1 MYVCW
6 EKKKN
11 KNIWIPIDIS
21 EFCGWGQFPQY
32 WPQEF
37 ARVIFMK
44 SVWAQLVNDR
54 TYICEGSWRKKQTSF
69 HGRYKT
75 AHRTWQCS
83 HKNLGKVEREMVR
96 ETHKTVRG
104 CCKSDLIFNLRFD
117 KYQKRENFNVFRQ
130 MSWTLGQVGETLLEN
145 DKETQWQK
153 PAWVLCLFGGN
164 CALTPQT
171 NGARSSFPPTQPQST
186 VQYVTWWWWSPIKAP
201 SFCNLST
208 PGVPCSSPP
217 WVNYPIFAAS
227 SFICVRLIRFSSD
240 P

>member
-1 MYVCW
+1 
-6 EKKKN
+6 
-11 KNIWIPIDIS
+11 
-21 EFCGWGQFPQY
+21 
-32 WPQEF
+32 
-37 ARVIFMK
+37 MK

-54 TYICEGSWRKKQTSF
+54 TYICEGWWKKQTSS
-69 HGRYKT
+69 HGGCKL
-75 AHRTWQCS
+75 AHQTWQCS

-117 KYQKRENFNVFRQ
+117 KYQERENFNVFRQ
-130 MSWTLGQVGETLLEN
+130 MSWTGQVGENLMEN

-186 VQYVTWWWWSPIKAP
+186 VQYVTWWWWSPIKA
-201 SFCNLST
+201 SSCCNLST
-208 PGVPCSSPP
+208 PGVSCSSPP

>member
-1 MYVCW
+1 MPLKLLIREEGGKHKQVKAPENRIRIVMYVCW

-130 MSWTLGQVGETLLEN
+130 MSWTGGLDLAGE
-145 DKETQWQK
+145 W
-153 PAWVLCLFGGN
+153 
-164 CALTPQT
+164 
-171 NGARSSFPPTQPQST
+171 
-186 VQYVTWWWWSPIKAP
+186 
-201 SFCNLST
+201 
-208 PGVPCSSPP
+208 
-217 WVNYPIFAAS
+217 
-227 SFICVRLIRFSSD
+227 
-240 P
+240 